1 MQFVVFTDKRLKFHL
16 ICCMLK
22 ALDQMNWE
30 DCYQTSG
37 KESALQFGH
46 VYYCDVSDLS
56 LPLLTIKVY
65 EIWQMQ
71 ANSWVSTYT
80 AFFLSSGM
88 EFHFCSSWLSSRKWE
103 TANKI
108 FAMRIFFS
116 YKIVYFPGKK
126 SRQWKIS
133 SSRQLKIFLWMYLS
147 WFSEKPSSPVFF
159 YGLFPAANPKLGD
172 VRLLEFVSRHRQPDQ
187 ADDEV
192 KALGHINKIY
202 SYNALYAKA
211 MSKKWGI
218 LDGFFYQCK
227 KQIHVNQGL

>member
-56 LPLLTIKVY
+56 LPLLTVKVY

-71 ANSWVSTYT
+71 VNSWVSTYT

-108 FAMRIFFS
+108 FAMRIFFLTKLCIFLGKNHVS
-116 YKIVYFPGKK
+116 GKFPAPD
-126 SRQWKIS
+126 
-133 SSRQLKIFLWMYLS
+133 SSR
-147 WFSEKPSSPVFF
+147 
-159 YGLFPAANPKLGD
+159 
-172 VRLLEFVSRHRQPDQ
+172 
-187 ADDEV
+187 
-192 KALGHINKIY
+192 Y
-202 SYNALYAKA
+202 SYECIFHDFLSSLLHQYFSMGCFQLPIPNSV
-211 MSKKWGI
+211 MWDS
-218 LDGFFYQCK
+218 
-227 KQIHVNQGL
+227 